1 MGKKVLVVGID
12 EYPDNPLCGCVND
25 AKEVASLLERN
36 ADGTKIFDVL
46 PLPNLKSRKK
56 LETGISSL
64 FANDDDIAL
73 FYFLD
78 MVQEKA
84 K

>member
-1 MGKKVLVVGID
+1 M
-12 EYPDNPLCGCVND
+12 
-25 AKEVASLLERN
+25 ERN

>member
-1 MGKKVLVVGID
+1 MGKKALVVGID

-36 ADGTKIFDVL
+36 ADGTKNFDVL
-46 PLPNLKSRKK
+46 PLLNLKSRKK
-56 LETGISSL
+56 LEQEFHL
-64 FANDDDIAL
+64 FLQMMMILL
-73 FYFLD
+73 FFIFLD